1 MLSKGTYGN
10 VNNAEFQNRLQNLQP
25 TDLATL
31 AFTSGMTQRLVHLT
45 VTCRGFALMPHTT
58 RTAHAHMIGT
68 TGQAKCVMLSHRN
81 LMFSACA
88 IGRLLAI
95 KESDSLMS
103 FLPFAHVAEQLLA
116 VYVPVVA
123 RCRIYF
129 GESTAKLHRNMR
141 EIQPSLVF
149 APPELWR
156 KIYLA
161 IQVRASTQ
169 HSLTHPSTRLAP
181 LTLITF
187 LAFIRDTC
195 NRARYRRRRPR

>member
-1 MLSKGTYGN
+1 
-10 VNNAEFQNRLQNLQP
+10 
-25 TDLATL
+25 
-31 AFTSGMTQRLVHLT
+31 
-45 VTCRGFALMPHTT
+45 
-58 RTAHAHMIGT
+58 MIGT

-95 KESDSLMS
+95 KECDSLMS

-129 GESTAKLHRNMR
+129 AESTAKLHRNMR
-141 EIQPSLVF
+141 EIQPTLVF

-161 IQVRASTQ
+161 IQVLASTQ
-169 HSLTHPSTRLAP
+169 HSLTQPAP
-181 LTLITF
+181 HTQHILDIHSHRTF
-187 LAFIRDTC
+187 LTFILDT
-195 NRARYRRRRPR
+195 